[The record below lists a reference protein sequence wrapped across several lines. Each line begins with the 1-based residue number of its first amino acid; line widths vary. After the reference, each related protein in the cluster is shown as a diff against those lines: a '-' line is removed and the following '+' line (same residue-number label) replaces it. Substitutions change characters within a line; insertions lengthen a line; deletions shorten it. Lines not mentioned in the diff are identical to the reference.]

1 MWRFAL
7 AVAGMILLGGCGA
20 GADRD
25 AHAPQP
31 TTPSQETAAQAMAA
45 ALAFVTHSDPE
56 VAVVDGYVTLPSGV
70 QRGEQPIDLTGGHP
84 NPCAQPPGQAF
95 TSRERAALR
104 VAFQGRRISLV
115 HDPAAALRTR
125 DPGALLLVA
134 TWPLLGEQH
143 GTVMVISCVPNPQQ
157 ILVKVHWDGH
167 AWQPTA
173 TAAGTG

>member
-25 AHAPQP
+25 AHVPQP
-31 TTPSQETAAQAMAA
+31 TTPSQKTAAQAMAA
-45 ALAFVTHSDPE
+45 ALAFVAHSDPE
-56 VAVVDGYVTLPSGV
+56 VAVVDGYVTLPSRV

-104 VAFQGRRISLV
+104 AAFQGRRVSLV
-115 HDPAAALRTR
+115 HDPAAA
-125 DPGALLLVA
+125 
-134 TWPLLGEQH
+134 
-143 GTVMVISCVPNPQQ
+143 
-157 ILVKVHWDGH
+157 
-167 AWQPTA
+167 
-173 TAAGTG
+173 